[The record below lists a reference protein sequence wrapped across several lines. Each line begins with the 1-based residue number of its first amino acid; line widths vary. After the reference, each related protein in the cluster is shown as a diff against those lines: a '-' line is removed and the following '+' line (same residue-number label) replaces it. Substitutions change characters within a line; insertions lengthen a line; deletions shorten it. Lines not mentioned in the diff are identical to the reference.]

1 MGIAFRKKMAHANSH
16 AGKTKSPSS
25 RSNNQISSTEN
36 PFTQKA
42 GFVSLADALGT
53 LNRKGK
59 K

>member
-1 MGIAFRKKMAHANSH
+1 MAHANSH
-16 AGKTKSPSS
+16 AGKTKASSP

-42 GFVSLADALGT
+42 GFVSLADALGA
-53 LNRKGK
+53 LNRKEK